1 MDQGMPRRYS
11 LRDILTVASIHPF
24 YRTDIRF
31 PPSPEEINQAIAGQK
46 TTDTLPLE
54 SLPLTRKQDL

>member
-1 MDQGMPRRYS
+1 MDEGMPVRYP

-31 PPSPEEINQAIAGQK
+31 PPSPEEINQAIVNQK
-46 TTDTLPLE
+46 DTDTPTLE
-54 SLPLTRKQDL
+54 NLPLTHKQKF